1 MLEVRSQEQLHA
13 VADPTRRRI
22 LSLLRERAASTTEL
36 AEALGQPKG
45 TAGHHVKVLEEAKL
59 IRVVRTR
66 KVRAMTES
74 YYGRLARLY
83 RIVADEAEPYDPAG
97 IGALMLRQA
106 ADEVAPDAGKGDD
119 PSSVVVVHARVADGD
134 ARRFAQRLEELASD
148 FQSYDDEDERVFGF
162 VVGRLRDRPAR
173 PAEEEE
179 RSEEAVRALWPSGGL
194 WRHPD
199 FLKLWTAETIS
210 QFGTQVS
217 GLALPF
223 VAIVVLDAS
232 AFAVAA
238 LGTVEFLP
246 FLLFTLPAGVW
257 VDRLRR
263 RAILIV
269 ADYGRAVLL
278 LSVPIAYAFDALTLP
293 QLFVVGFLVG
303 IFTVFFDVAYQSY
316 LPSLVDR
323 DADHRRQ
330 LEARGQSHDRA
341 DLRPRRGRRAH
352 RPDHGAVRG
361 ARRRDQLSR
370 VRRVPDGIRKQEE
383 KPAVPEGG
391 KPRMRT
397 ELWEGL
403 QYVVRHPLLRP
414 QAICTGTSNF
424 FSNVMFS
431 IFLVYAVRTLEL
443 SAAEIGIIFT
453 LGSLGGLV
461 GALASQRV
469 SKRFGV
475 GRTTIAMT
483 FIFGTAGFL
492 VPLAPVDFPYPFL
505 IASLLVSSFA
515 IVVYNITQVS
525 LRQAIAPKR
534 IQGRMN
540 SVMRFLVWGT
550 IPLGTMTGGV
560 LATTIGLRPTLFVG
574 AAGALL
580 STLPILLSRA
590 QRTLVEFPESEEPE
604 PLTSAPATWR
614 RCRLLP

>member
-1 MLEVRSQEQLHA
+1 MR
-13 VADPTRRRI
+13 
-22 LSLLRERAASTTEL
+22 
-36 AEALGQPKG
+36 
-45 TAGHHVKVLEEAKL
+45 
-59 IRVVRTR
+59 
-66 KVRAMTES
+66 
-74 YYGRLARLY
+74 
-83 RIVADEAEPYDPAG
+83 
-97 IGALMLRQA
+97 
-106 ADEVAPDAGKGDD
+106 
-119 PSSVVVVHARVADGD
+119 
-134 ARRFAQRLEELASD
+134 
-148 FQSYDDEDERVFGF
+148 
-162 VVGRLRDRPAR
+162 
-173 PAEEEE
+173 
-179 RSEEAVRALWPSGGL
+179 LWPRTGL

-263 RAILIV
+263 RMILIV
-269 ADYGRAVLL
+269 ADYGRAALL

-303 IFTVFFDVAYQSY
+303 TFTVFFDVAYQSY
-316 LPSLVDR
+316 LPSLVER
-323 DADHRRQ
+323 EQIIEGNSKLEVSRTIAQISGPGVAGGLIGLITAPYAVLVDAISFF
-330 LEARGQSHDRA
+330 AS
-341 DLRPRRGRRAH
+341 
-352 RPDHGAVRG
+352 GAF
-361 ARRRDQLSR
+361 LT
-370 VRRVPDGIRKQEE
+370 GIRKQEE
-383 KPAVPEGG
+383 KPAVPEGA

-403 QYVVRHPLLRP
+403 KYVVRHPLLRP

-461 GALASQRV
+461 GALVSQRV

-492 VPLAPVDFPYPFL
+492 VPLAPLGLPVPVPDRLAPG
-505 IASLLVSSFA
+505 LLVRDRRLQHHAGQPAPGDRAQADSGPHELGHALPRLGNDSA
-515 IVVYNITQVS
+515 RNDDGRGAGLDDRAAADAVRRRRRRTPLNAPDSPLTRAAHARRVPGAGGARARCRPRRHGDRAVCQP
-525 LRQAIAPKR
+525 AIAHR
-534 IQGRMN
+534 
-540 SVMRFLVWGT
+540 
-550 IPLGTMTGGV
+550 
-560 LATTIGLRPTLFVG
+560 
-574 AAGALL
+574 
-580 STLPILLSRA
+580 
-590 QRTLVEFPESEEPE
+590 
-604 PLTSAPATWR
+604 
-614 RCRLLP
+614 

>member
-1 MLEVRSQEQLHA
+1 L
-13 VADPTRRRI
+13 
-22 LSLLRERAASTTEL
+22 
-36 AEALGQPKG
+36 
-45 TAGHHVKVLEEAKL
+45 
-59 IRVVRTR
+59 
-66 KVRAMTES
+66 
-74 YYGRLARLY
+74 
-83 RIVADEAEPYDPAG
+83 
-97 IGALMLRQA
+97 
-106 ADEVAPDAGKGDD
+106 
-119 PSSVVVVHARVADGD
+119 
-134 ARRFAQRLEELASD
+134 
-148 FQSYDDEDERVFGF
+148 
-162 VVGRLRDRPAR
+162 
-173 PAEEEE
+173 
-179 RSEEAVRALWPSGGL
+179 RALWPSGGL

-232 AFAVAA
+232 PFAVAA

-303 IFTVFFDVAYQSY
+303 TFTVFFDVAYQSY
-316 LPSLVDR
+316 LPSLVER
-323 DADHRRQ
+323 EQ
-330 LEARGQSHDRA
+330 IVEGNSKLEVSRTIAQISGPGVAGGLIGLITAPYAVLVDSISFFA
-341 DLRPRRGRRAH
+341 S
-352 RPDHGAVRG
+352 GAFLTV
-361 ARRRDQLSR
+361 
-370 VRRVPDGIRKQEE
+370 IRKQEE

-431 IFLVYAVRTLEL
+431 IFLVYAVRTLDL

-453 LGSLGGLV
+453 LGSFGGLL
-461 GALASQRV
+461 GALVSQRV

-483 FIFGTAGFL
+483 FIFGTATFL

-505 IASLLVSSFA
+505 IASLLISSFA

-525 LRQAIAPKR
+525 LRQAIAPRR

-550 IPLGTMTGGV
+550 IPLGSLTGGV
-560 LATTIGLRPTLFVG
+560 LASTIGLRPTLFVG
-574 AAGALL
+574 AAGGLL

-604 PLTSAPATWR
+604 PADVGPGDIATVPSAPIA
-614 RCRLLP
+614 PDA